1 MSVYM
6 DDIAAPEEITK
17 INKGIRNCAKV
28 VKKSKMRYR
37 LKKTK
42 FTMVKK
48 KTEREEIADENA
60 VSKTMQKTKAY
71 QDLGVKI
78 NEEGN
83 LEEHVKII
91 ARRFEAIIRETDAIG
106 VKNQVGK
113 EC

>member
-28 VKKSKMRYR
+28 VKKSKTRYE

-48 KTEREEIADENA
+48 KTERIADENA

-78 NEEGN
+78 TEEGN

>member
-17 INKGIRNCAKV
+17 INKGIRICAKV
-28 VKKSKMRYR
+28 VKKSKMRYE

-71 QDLGVKI
+71 QDLGVI
-78 NEEGN
+78 TEEGN